1 MSARN
6 GPPALSDTL
15 LIHSRAQAGLA
26 DYCSVRG
33 VPYERVMRENGLDEL
48 RAPMTLGDHISLR
61 AHARALEVCAA
72 YSGDE
77 TFALNWSK
85 FAGPGRDDT
94 VSLALR
100 YAPDFLT
107 ALQTTARFIC
117 IVLDL
122 AEVRAKHASGHA
134 SIAFALS
141 PEIVCR
147 DQLTDRTVSKTFMR
161 LQQVSSEGVR
171 LSKVTLARSR
181 PASVQAYEDFF
192 GVPVSFDAPVNCLR
206 YEVGDARQS
215 NPMRHDDLFAALCEL
230 NRRRLDDR
238 RRAEDFTARVC
249 DAIAERVSDPGLTA
263 STVAGALAI
272 SVRALQRRLQER
284 GQTFQGLH
292 DAVRQRMAVDLLG
305 YTGMPVS
312 EIAYRLGFSATGN
325 FSRAARR
332 WFGCPPSAWRLGQ
345 SGASSIGRRLPPRL
359 AGAET
364 QAMVSC
370 CDGIPLSDGDTH
382 S

>member
-1 MSARN
+1 MPARN
-6 GPPALSDTL
+6 GLKALSDTL

-26 DYCSVRG
+26 DYCKVRG
-33 VPYERVMRENGLDEL
+33 VPYDRVMQENGLDGL
-48 RAPMTLGDHISLR
+48 SAPMTLGDHISLR
-61 AHARALEVCAA
+61 AHARSLEVCAA

-85 FAGPGRDDT
+85 DMGPGRDDT

-107 ALQTTARFIC
+107 ALQTTAKFIC

-122 AEVRAKHASGHA
+122 SVVRARHATGSA

-141 PEIVCR
+141 PEIVCS
-147 DQLTDRTVSKTFMR
+147 DQMIDRTTSKTFLR

-171 LSKVTLARSR
+171 LSKVALARSR
-181 PASVQAYEDFF
+181 PVSTHAHEAFF
-192 GVPVSFDAPVNCLR
+192 GVPVRFEAEVNCLR
-206 YEVGDARQS
+206 YEVDNARQP
-215 NPMRHDDLFAALCEL
+215 NPMRDDDLFAALCEL

-238 RRAEDFTARVC
+238 RRAEDFISRVC
-249 DAIAERVSDPGLTA
+249 DAIAERVADPGLTA
-263 STVAGALAI
+263 STVAAALAI

-292 DAVRQRMAVDLLG
+292 DAVRYRMAVDFLG
-305 YTGMPVS
+305 HTSMSVS

-332 WFGCPPSAWRLGQ
+332 WFGCPPSMWRLDQ
-345 SGASSIGRRLPPRL
+345 RARSVATDVR
-359 AGAET
+359 
-364 QAMVSC
+364 
-370 CDGIPLSDGDTH
+370 GIDSLRVEPT
-382 S
+382 

>member
-6 GPPALSDTL
+6 GLPALSDTL

-26 DYCSVRG
+26 DYCCARG
-33 VPYERVMRENGLDEL
+33 VPYDRVMRENGLDQL
-48 RAPMTLGDHISLR
+48 SAPMSLGDHISLR

-77 TFALNWSK
+77 TFALAWSRDM
-85 FAGPGRDDT
+85 GPGRDDT

-122 AEVRAKHASGHA
+122 AEVRARHASGSA

-141 PEIVCR
+141 PELVCR
-147 DQLTDRTVSKTFMR
+147 DQLVDRTASKTFMR
-161 LQQVSSEGVR
+161 LQQVCSDGVR
-171 LSKVTLARSR
+171 PSHVSLTRSR
-181 PASVQAYEDFF
+181 PASPQAHEAFF
-192 GVPVSFDAPVNCLR
+192 GVPVRFEAEVNCLR
-206 YEVGDARQS
+206 YEVDDARQP
-215 NPMRHDDLFAALCEL
+215 NPLRDDDLFAALCEL

-238 RRAEDFTARVC
+238 RRAEDFTSRVC

-263 STVAGALAI
+263 ATVAGALAI

-292 DAVRQRMAVDLLG
+292 DAVRYRMAVDLLG
-305 YTGMPVS
+305 YTTMSVS

-325 FSRAARR
+325 FSRAAKR
-332 WFGCPPSAWRLGQ
+332 WFGCPPSAWRLERAT
-345 SGASSIGRRLPPRL
+345 SGKGGPAAFASLDAASK
-359 AGAET
+359 
-364 QAMVSC
+364 
-370 CDGIPLSDGDTH
+370 
-382 S
+382 

>member
-6 GPPALSDTL
+6 GLPALSDTL

-26 DYCSVRG
+26 DYCRSRG
-33 VPYERVMRENGLDEL
+33 VPYDRVMRENGLDQL
-48 RAPMTLGDHISLR
+48 SAPMSLGDHISLR

-72 YSGDE
+72 YCGDE
-77 TFALNWSK
+77 TFALGWSRDK
-85 FAGPGRDDT
+85 GPGRDDT

-122 AEVRAKHASGHA
+122 AEVRARHASGTA

-147 DQLTDRTVSKTFMR
+147 DQLIDRTASKTFMR
-161 LQQVSSEGVR
+161 LQHVTNDGVR
-171 LSKVTLARSR
+171 LSQVTLTRSR
-181 PASVQAYEDFF
+181 PASAQAHEAFF
-192 GVPVSFDAPVNCLR
+192 GAPVRFEGDVNCLR
-206 YEVGDARQS
+206 FEVDDARQP
-215 NPMRHDDLFAALCEL
+215 NPMRDDDLFAALCEL

-292 DAVRQRMAVDLLG
+292 DAVRYRMAVDLLG
-305 YTGMPVS
+305 YTNMSVS
-312 EIAYRLGFSATGN
+312 EISYRLGFSATGN

-332 WFGCPPSAWRLGQ
+332 WFGCPPSAWRLERAT
-345 SGASSIGRRLPPRL
+345 SGKGMPEAFARLSAAS
-359 AGAET
+359 T
-364 QAMVSC
+364 
-370 CDGIPLSDGDTH
+370 
-382 S
+382 